1 MDIVFLVT
9 TIALMNILLFMVG
22 WKLGSL
28 KQVEHQDKAID
39 ATGFFTLNN
48 QVYRAIKL
56 GIDPKARPAVE
67 TLPEIVEL
75 PTAPIQ
81 VMTTSETVFDDDDD
95 DETDMILINE
105 PPPAK
110 KPIRRRRVVHN

>member
-1 MDIVFLVT
+1 MNIVFLVT
-9 TIALMNILLFMVG
+9 TIALMNILLFMIG
-22 WKLGSL
+22 WKIGSL
-28 KQVEHQDKAID
+28 KQADNQSKAID

-75 PTAPIQ
+75 PTAP
-81 VMTTSETVFDDDDD
+81 ETALDDD
-95 DETDMILINE
+95 DETDMILISE

>member
-1 MDIVFLVT
+1 MNIVFLVT
-9 TIALMNILLFMVG
+9 TIALMNILLFMIG
-22 WKLGSL
+22 WKIGSL
-28 KQVEHQDKAID
+28 KQADNQSKAID

-75 PTAPIQ
+75 PTTP
-81 VMTTSETVFDDDDD
+81 ETALDDDD
-95 DETDMILINE
+95 DETDMILISE